1 MIVSSRVTGPD
12 VLSSFFTPASIAV
25 VGAGDDPS
33 KLRGKLLRLA
43 LDSGFAGPV
52 YPVHPKGGVIQGQAA
67 YRSLSDIPGGAELV
81 LIATPGSTVPGV
93 IEEAVATGANAAV
106 ILSSAVVITPLDR
119 KSFVS
124 GMIVSLRFFFVVL
137 RFF

>member
-81 LIATPGSTVPGV
+81 LIATRSEERRVGKECVSTCRSRGSPYH
-93 IEEAVATGANAAV
+93 
-106 ILSSAVVITPLDR
+106 
-119 KSFVS
+119 
-124 GMIVSLRFFFVVL
+124 
-137 RFF
+137 